1 MDDMKRLLSPAII
14 GSLVVA
20 LFLPAPAA
28 ADTPERLTAAAETL
42 AALTAAP
49 DKDIPVSLIKKARC
63 IVVVPSLKS
72 GAFIV
77 GADYGRGFASCRNAS
92 GWSAPA
98 GVKVEG
104 GSFGFQIGG
113 KETEVVMLVMNDKG
127 MARLLTNKFTL
138 GGDASIAAGP
148 VGRATTAK
156 TDAAF
161 TAEILSYSR
170 ARGVFAGVSLAG
182 ATLREDDSANK
193 DMYGKEL
200 KNAEILKTA
209 VAAPPAASA
218 FMGALKKY

>member
-1 MDDMKRLLSPAII
+1 MMHMLRIPAIAA
-14 GSLVVA
+14 LVILT
-20 LFLPAPAA
+20 LFSTPAS

-49 DKDIPVSLIKKARC
+49 DKDIPVSLLNKAKC
-63 IVVVPSLKS
+63 LVVVPSLKS

-77 GADYGRGFASCRNAS
+77 GGDYGRGFASCRTAS

-98 GVKVEG
+98 AVKVEG

-148 VGRATTAK
+148 VGRSATAK
-156 TDAAF
+156 TDAAL

-200 KNAEILKTA
+200 KNAEILKSG
-209 VAAPPAASA
+209 VAPPASAAA
-218 FMGALKKY
+218 FMAALKKY

>member
-1 MDDMKRLLSPAII
+1 MNGMTRMLWPPALCVLFIV
-14 GSLVVA
+14 SL
-20 LFLPAPAA
+20 FPAAAA

-49 DKDIPVSLIKKARC
+49 DKDIPVSLITKAKC

-77 GADYGRGFASCRNAS
+77 GADYGRGFASCRTGS

-138 GGDASIAAGP
+138 GGDASVAAGP
-148 VGRATTAK
+148 VGRSATAK
-156 TDAAF
+156 TDAAL

-200 KNAEILKTA
+200 KNAEVLKGG
-209 VAAPPAASA
+209 VAAPPSASA
-218 FMGALKKY
+218 FTAALKKY

>member
-1 MDDMKRLLSPAII
+1 MRPMLRMLVAII
-14 GSLVVA
+14 TI
-20 LFLPAPAA
+20 APFFSSVAA
-28 ADTPERLTAAAETL
+28 ADTPERLAAAAETL

-49 DKDIPVSLIKKARC
+49 DKDIPLSLIQKAKC

-72 GAFIV
+72 GALIV
-77 GADYGRGFASCRNAS
+77 GADYGRGFASCRTAK

-113 KETEVVMLVMNDKG
+113 KETEVVMLVMNEKG
-127 MARLLTNKFTL
+127 MERLLSTKFTL

-148 VGRATTAK
+148 VGRAATAK
-156 TDAAF
+156 TDAAL

-182 ATLREDDSANK
+182 ATLREDDSANT
-193 DMYGKEL
+193 DMYGKPM
-200 KNAEILKTA
+200 KNAEILKGPIDPPK
-209 VAAPPAASA
+209 AAAG
-218 FMGALKKY
+218 FMAALKKY

>member
-1 MDDMKRLLSPAII
+1 MMNMKRLLPPSTI
-14 GSLVVA
+14 GA
-20 LFLPAPAA
+20 LLIACLMPSFAA
-28 ADTPERLTAAAETL
+28 ADTPERLTAAAETVT
-42 AALTAAP
+42 ALTATP

-77 GADYGRGFASCRNAS
+77 GADYGRGFASCRTGS
-92 GWSAPA
+92 GWTAPA

-127 MARLLTNKFTL
+127 MQRLLSTKFTL

-148 VGRATTAK
+148 VGRAATAK
-156 TDAAF
+156 TDAAL

-200 KNAEILKTA
+200 KNAEVLKGSM
-209 VAAPPAASA
+209 PPPAAASA
-218 FMGALKKY
+218 FMDALKKY

>member
-1 MDDMKRLLSPAII
+1 MKDMMRLLSPSTI
-14 GSLVVA
+14 GA
-20 LFLPAPAA
+20 LLMACLLPAVAV
-28 ADTPERLTAAAETL
+28 ADTPDRLKDAAETL
-42 AALTAAP
+42 ALLTASP

-77 GADYGRGFASCRNAS
+77 GADYGRGFASCRTGS

-127 MARLLTNKFTL
+127 MQRLLSTKFTL

-148 VGRATTAK
+148 VGRAASAK
-156 TDAAF
+156 TDAAL

-193 DMYGKEL
+193 DMFGKEL
-200 KNAEILKTA
+200 KNAEVLKGG
-209 VAAPPAASA
+209 VPPPPAASA
-218 FMGALKKY
+218 FMAALKKY

>member
-1 MDDMKRLLSPAII
+1 
-14 GSLVVA
+14 
-20 LFLPAPAA
+20 
-28 ADTPERLTAAAETL
+28 
-42 AALTAAP
+42 
-49 DKDIPVSLIKKARC
+49 
-63 IVVVPSLKS
+63 
-72 GAFIV
+72 
-77 GADYGRGFASCRNAS
+77 
-92 GWSAPA
+92 
-98 GVKVEG
+98 VKVED

-148 VGRATTAK
+148 VGRSATAK
-156 TDAAF
+156 TDAAL

-200 KNAEILKTA
+200 KNAEILKSG
-209 VAAPPAASA
+209 VAPPASAAA
-218 FMGALKKY
+218 FMAALKKY

>member
-1 MDDMKRLLSPAII
+1 MNAMIRTLRASTLGALLIAFLFP
-14 GSLVVA
+14 SL
-20 LFLPAPAA
+20 AA
-28 ADTPERLTAAAETL
+28 ADTPERLAGAAETL

-49 DKDIPVSLIKKARC
+49 DKDIPLSLLQKAKC

-77 GADYGRGFASCRNAS
+77 GADYGRGFASCRTAK
-92 GWSAPA
+92 GWSAPGA
-98 GVKVEG
+98 VKVEG

-127 MARLLTNKFTL
+127 MERLLSTKFTL

-148 VGRATTAK
+148 VGRSATAK
-156 TDAAF
+156 TDAAL

-182 ATLREDDSANK
+182 ATLREDDSANT
-193 DMYGKEL
+193 DMYGKAM
-200 KNAEILKTA
+200 KNADVLKGTIDPPK
-209 VAAPPAASA
+209 AAAG
-218 FMGALKKY
+218 FMDALRKY

>member
-1 MDDMKRLLSPAII
+1 MMNMKRLLPPSTI
-14 GSLVVA
+14 GA
-20 LFLPAPAA
+20 LLIACLMPSFAA
-28 ADTPERLTAAAETL
+28 ADTPERLTAAAET
-42 AALTAAP
+42 
-49 DKDIPVSLIKKARC
+49 DIPVSLIKKARC

-77 GADYGRGFASCRNAS
+77 GADYGRGFASCRTGS
-92 GWSAPA
+92 GWTAPA

-127 MARLLTNKFTL
+127 MQRLLSTKFTL

-148 VGRATTAK
+148 VGRAATAK
-156 TDAAF
+156 TDAAL

-200 KNAEILKTA
+200 KNAEVLKGST
-209 VAAPPAASA
+209 PPPAAASA
-218 FMGALKKY
+218 FMDALKKY

>member
-1 MDDMKRLLSPAII
+1 MNPMTPKLWPPALCVLLLVSLFPA
-14 GSLVVA
+14 A
-20 LFLPAPAA
+20 AA

-49 DKDIPVSLIKKARC
+49 DKDIPVSLITKAKC

-77 GADYGRGFASCRNAS
+77 GADYGRGFASCRTAS

-148 VGRATTAK
+148 VGRSATAK
-156 TDAAF
+156 TDAAL

-182 ATLREDDSANK
+182 ATLREDDGANK

-200 KNAEILKTA
+200 KNAEVLKGG
-209 VAAPPAASA
+209 VAAPPSTSA
-218 FMGALKKY
+218 FMAALKKY

>member
-1 MDDMKRLLSPAII
+1 MLRIPAIAA
-14 GSLVVA
+14 LVILT
-20 LFLPAPAA
+20 LFSTPAS

-49 DKDIPVSLIKKARC
+49 DKDIPVSLLNKAKC
-63 IVVVPSLKS
+63 LVVVPSLKS

-77 GADYGRGFASCRNAS
+77 GGDYGRGFASCRTAS

-98 GVKVEG
+98 AVKVEG

-148 VGRATTAK
+148 VGRSATAK
-156 TDAAF
+156 TDAAL

-200 KNAEILKTA
+200 KNAEILKSG
-209 VAAPPAASA
+209 VAPPASAAA
-218 FMGALKKY
+218 FMAALKKY

>member
-1 MDDMKRLLSPAII
+1 MMDMKRLLPPSTI
-14 GSLVVA
+14 GA
-20 LFLPAPAA
+20 LLIACLMPSFAA
-28 ADTPERLTAAAETL
+28 ADTPERLTAAAETVT
-42 AALTAAP
+42 ALTATP

-63 IVVVPSLKS
+63 VVVVPSLKS

-77 GADYGRGFASCRNAS
+77 GADYGRGFASCRTGS
-92 GWSAPA
+92 GWTAPA

-127 MARLLTNKFTL
+127 MQRLLSTKFTL

-148 VGRATTAK
+148 VGRAATAK
-156 TDAAF
+156 TDAAL

-200 KNAEILKTA
+200 KSAEVLKGST
-209 VAAPPAASA
+209 PPPAAASA
-218 FMGALKKY
+218 FMDALKKY

>member
-1 MDDMKRLLSPAII
+1 MNRRVGLIWTQALGA
-14 GSLVVA
+14 LVLVCSFSIVA
-20 LFLPAPAA
+20 S
-28 ADTPERLTAAAETL
+28 ADTPERLAAAAQTL
-42 AALTAAP
+42 GDLTAAP
-49 DKDIPVSLIKKARC
+49 DKDIPVSLIQKARC

-77 GADYGRGFASCRNAS
+77 GADYGRGFASCRS
-92 GWSAPA
+92 GQGWTAPA

-127 MARLLTNKFTL
+127 MERLLSTKFRL

-148 VGRATTAK
+148 VGRAGSAK
-156 TDAAF
+156 TDAAL

-170 ARGVFAGVSLAG
+170 TRGVFAGVSLSG

-193 DMYGKEL
+193 DMYGKEQ
-200 KNAEILKTA
+200 KNAAILKGGMQ
-209 VAAPPAASA
+209 PPASASA
-218 FMGALKKY
+218 FMAALKKY

>member
-1 MDDMKRLLSPAII
+1 MNDMMRLLSPSTI
-14 GSLVVA
+14 GA
-20 LFLPAPAA
+20 LLIACLLPAA
-28 ADTPERLTAAAETL
+28 AVADTPDRLKDASETL
-42 AALTAAP
+42 ASLTASP

-77 GADYGRGFASCRNAS
+77 GADYGRGFASCRTAS

-113 KETEVVMLVMNDKG
+113 KETEVVMLVMNEKG
-127 MARLLTNKFTL
+127 MQRLLSTKFTL

-148 VGRATTAK
+148 VGRGTEAK

-170 ARGVFAGVSLAG
+170 TRGVFAGVSLEG
-182 ATLREDDSANK
+182 ATLREDDSSNK
-193 DMYGKEL
+193 DMYGKEMH
-200 KNAEILKTA
+200 NREILKSATPPA
-209 VAAPPAASA
+209 MAAP
-218 FMGALKKY
+218 FMAALKKY

>member
-1 MDDMKRLLSPAII
+1 MNVMMRLLSPSTI
-14 GSLVVA
+14 GA
-20 LFLPAPAA
+20 LLIACLLPAA
-28 ADTPERLTAAAETL
+28 AVADTPDRLKDASETL
-42 AALTAAP
+42 ASLTASP

-77 GADYGRGFASCRNAS
+77 GADYGRGFASCRTAS

-127 MARLLTNKFTL
+127 MQRLLSTKFTL

-148 VGRATTAK
+148 VGRAASAK
-156 TDAAF
+156 TDAAL

-200 KNAEILKTA
+200 KNAEVLKGSA
-209 VAAPPAASA
+209 PSPPAASA
-218 FMGALKKY
+218 FMAALKKY

>member
-1 MDDMKRLLSPAII
+1 MLWFSALCV
-14 GSLVVA
+14 LFVVT
-20 LFLPAPAA
+20 LFPAA
-28 ADTPERLTAAAETL
+28 ATADTPGRLTAAAETL
-42 AALTAAP
+42 GALTASA
-49 DKDIPVSLIKKARC
+49 DKDIPVSLITKAKC

-77 GADYGRGFASCRNAS
+77 GADYGRGFVSCRTGS

-148 VGRATTAK
+148 VGRSATAK
-156 TDAAF
+156 TDAAL

-170 ARGVFAGVSLAG
+170 ARGVFAGVSLEG

-193 DMYGKEL
+193 DMYGKEM
-200 KNAEILKTA
+200 KNAEVLKGG
-209 VAAPPAASA
+209 VAAPPSASA
-218 FMGALKKY
+218 FMEALKKY

>member
-1 MDDMKRLLSPAII
+1 MTRMLWSPALCVLFVV
-14 GSLVVA
+14 SL
-20 LFLPAPAA
+20 FPAAAA
-28 ADTPERLTAAAETL
+28 ADTPERLAAAAETL
-42 AALTAAP
+42 ATLTAAP
-49 DKDIPVSLIKKARC
+49 DKDVPVSLITKAKC

-77 GADYGRGFASCRNAS
+77 GADYGRGFASCRTAS

-98 GVKVEG
+98 AVKVEG

-148 VGRATTAK
+148 VGRSATAK
-156 TDAAF
+156 TDAAL

-200 KNAEILKTA
+200 KNAEVLKGG
-209 VAAPPAASA
+209 VAAPLSAAA
-218 FMGALKKY
+218 FMGALNKY

>member
-1 MDDMKRLLSPAII
+1 MMRMLRIPAIAA
-14 GSLVVA
+14 LVILT
-20 LFLPAPAA
+20 LFSTPAS

-49 DKDIPVSLIKKARC
+49 DKDIPVSLLNKAKC
-63 IVVVPSLKS
+63 LVVVPSLKS

-77 GADYGRGFASCRNAS
+77 GGDYGRGFASCRTAS

-98 GVKVEG
+98 AVKVEG

-148 VGRATTAK
+148 VGRSATAK
-156 TDAAF
+156 TDAAL

-193 DMYGKEL
+193 DMYGKES
-200 KNAEILKTA
+200 KNAEVLKGG
-209 VAAPPAASA
+209 VKSPASA
-218 FMGALKKY
+218 AAFMAALKKY

>member
-1 MDDMKRLLSPAII
+1 MLRIPAIAA
-14 GSLVVA
+14 LVILT
-20 LFLPAPAA
+20 LFSTPAS

-42 AALTAAP
+42 ATLTASP
-49 DKDIPVSLIKKARC
+49 DKDIPVSLITKAKC

-77 GADYGRGFASCRNAS
+77 GADYGRGFASCRTAS

-98 GVKVEG
+98 AVKVEG

-148 VGRATTAK
+148 VGRSATAK
-156 TDAAF
+156 TDAAL

-182 ATLREDDSANK
+182 ATLREDDSANS
-193 DMYGKEL
+193 DMYKKPL
-200 KNAEILKTA
+200 KNSEILKSG
-209 VAAPPAASA
+209 VAPPASAAA
-218 FMGALKKY
+218 FMAALEKY